1 MTATFIHANQKYR
14 VTTDKDGGVINLQI
28 ENDWREGGWAG
39 VSYEHQDFEVKNMA
53 ARALRE
59 AANQR

>member
-14 VTTDKDGGVINLQI
+14 VTTNKNGEVINLQI

-39 VSYEHQDFEVKNMA
+39 VSYEYQNFEVKNMA
-53 ARALRE
+53 ARALRK